1 VRLLRFLLPE
11 SLVLRV
17 YALYTVTWLLFVTT
31 AIGLYYETRFTQEIE
46 DVQEAAE
53 TMLEVASNNISDSV
67 VIGDYDTIKRTLDHM
82 VVSPNFSS
90 AKFITLQ
97 QGIVSSREK
106 PLTDHAYIPS
116 WITERVENHLF
127 DDNNIIKVGGVD
139 YGVLRLSFDN
149 MQIAGRMW
157 QMMQVALALTIASFI
172 GALVLIWYPLKNW
185 LGKLQGSS
193 VLELGM
199 IEGRDLENESLISAA
214 PLEVRQTLIRLQNT
228 ARQLRNELNERENTL
243 QSLRQILIS
252 LLPASADKPLEGQ
265 NIAIILSNIEH
276 LIAEGEKSR
285 LALIAAKESAEQA
298 NQAKSIFLANM
309 SHEIRTPMNGIIGM
323 IDLCLDTGL
332 SKNQQEFLGMAKH
345 SADNLLVIINDI
357 LDFSKIEA
365 DKIELESISLPL
377 KNLLND
383 LFKTAEFLAKKKN
396 LSLNIDLSPGL
407 PQQILGD
414 PVRLSQ
420 IINNLL
426 GNAIKFTDHGQITL
440 SAYVSTETP
449 ARLLISVKDT
459 GIGIP
464 VEVQDH
470 IFDAFSQQDVSTTRR
485 FGGTGLGLSICN
497 KLAKLMGGRI
507 TLASKVGEGS
517 QFTLELPV
525 NVPPEATKTT
535 EPVKHTEE
543 ADIQKLNILIAED
556 NVINQTL
563 MVNLMSRQGH
573 TARIANNGAEA
584 VAMWQEGQ
592 FDLILMDMQ
601 MPVMGG
607 MDATRE
613 IRRLEKEKNLG
624 QRVPIHA
631 LTASA
636 MASEQQEAIEA
647 GLDGYLTKPVNRQI
661 LNDVLSAVAQRNI

>member
-1 VRLLRFLLPE
+1 
-11 SLVLRV
+11 
-17 YALYTVTWLLFVTT
+17 
-31 AIGLYYETRFTQEIE
+31 
-46 DVQEAAE
+46 
-53 TMLEVASNNISDSV
+53 
-67 VIGDYDTIKRTLDHM
+67 
-82 VVSPNFSS
+82 
-90 AKFITLQ
+90 
-97 QGIVSSREK
+97 
-106 PLTDHAYIPS
+106 
-116 WITERVENHLF
+116 
-127 DDNNIIKVGGVD
+127 
-139 YGVLRLSFDN
+139 

-497 KLAKLMGGRI
+497 KLAQLMGGRI

-556 NVINQTL
+556 NAINQTL

-661 LNDVLSAVAQRNI
+661 LNDVLSAVAQRNS

>member
-1 VRLLRFLLPE
+1 MRLLKFLLPE

-17 YALYTVTWLLFVTT
+17 YALYTVTWLSFMCA

-53 TMLEVASNNISDSV
+53 SMLVVASNSVSDSV
-67 VIGDYDTIKRTLDHM
+67 VIGDFDTIKRTLDHM
-82 VVSPNFSS
+82 MVSSNFSS

-97 QGIVSSREK
+97 QGVVSSHEK
-106 PLTDHAYIPS
+106 PVINHGYIPS
-116 WITERVENHLF
+116 WIIERVENHLF
-127 DDNNIIKVGGVD
+127 DDNNIIKVGGID

-149 MQIAGRMW
+149 LQIAERMW
-157 QMMQVALALTIASFI
+157 QMMQVALALTLASFI
-172 GALVLIWYPLKNW
+172 GGLILIWYPLKNW

-193 VLELGM
+193 VLALGTV
-199 IEGRDLENESLISAA
+199 EGRDLENESLISEA

-228 ARQLRNELNERENTL
+228 ASQLRIELSERENTL

-252 LLPASADKPLEGQ
+252 LLPASADKPSEGQ
-265 NIAIILSNIEH
+265 NISIILSDIEH

-285 LALIAAKESAEQA
+285 LALITAKESAEQA

-323 IDLCLDTGL
+323 IDLCLDSSL
-332 SKNQQEFLGMAKH
+332 NKNQQEFLAMAKH

-365 DKIELESISLPL
+365 NKVELESIPISLKDFL
-377 KNLLND
+377 TD
-383 LFKTAEFLAKKKN
+383 LFKAAEFPANKKN
-396 LSLNIDLSPGL
+396 LTLKTDLSSDL
-407 PQQILGD
+407 PPLILGD

-426 GNAIKFTDHGQITL
+426 GNAIKFTDQGQITL
-440 SAYVSTETP
+440 SAYVSNDAST
-449 ARLLISVKDT
+449 RLFISVTDT

-464 VEVQDH
+464 EEVQDR

-497 KLAKLMGGRI
+497 KLAQLMGGRI
-507 TLASKVGEGS
+507 TINSQVGEGS

-525 NVPPEATKTT
+525 NLPPETAKTKD
-535 EPVKHTEE
+535 PVNRTEE
-543 ADIQKLNILIAED
+543 AEIRKLNILIAED
-556 NVINQTL
+556 NAINQAL

-573 TARIANNGAEA
+573 KTCIANNGAEA
-584 VAMWQEGQ
+584 VTMWQEGK

-613 IRRLEKEKNLG
+613 IRRIEQEKNIT
-624 QRVPIHA
+624 QRTPIHA

-647 GLDGYLTKPVNRQI
+647 GLDGYLTKPVNRQV
-661 LNDVLSAVAQRNI
+661 LNEVLSAVAQRGA

>member
-106 PLTDHAYIPS
+106 PFANHAYIPS

-172 GALVLIWYPLKNW
+172 GGLVLIWYPLKNW

-228 ARQLRNELNERENTL
+228 ASQLRNELNERENTL

-265 NIAIILSNIEH
+265 NIAVILSNIEH

-285 LALIAAKESAEQA
+285 LALISAKESAEQA

-332 SKNQQEFLGMAKH
+332 NKNQQEFLGMAKH

-396 LSLNIDLSPGL
+396 LSLNIDLSPAL

-449 ARLLISVKDT
+449 ARLLINVKDT

-497 KLAKLMGGRI
+497 KLAQLMGGRI

-517 QFTLELPV
+517 QFTLELPI

-556 NVINQTL
+556 NAINQTL

-661 LNDVLSAVAQRNI
+661 LNDVLSAVAQRNS